1 MNMNQNND
9 INIINMNNFQPMMF
23 NQFNNNLNKD
33 ELMINLINQNSQMTN
48 QITINNDMLKSLMQ
62 NQMKS
67 KLDLSEINFFPRYK
81 GKKINIF
88 FEDNTGIKMN
98 ITTPND
104 AEMKDLLAIFHI
116 RLQIYG
122 LENKI
127 KIYEL
132 KDYTFLYNSLKISLD
147 EKASIF
153 DYGLTKELEHIVF
166 FLTNSIIGG

>member
-81 GKKINIF
+81 GKKINIL

-132 KDYTFLYNSLKISLD
+132 KDYSFMYNSLKISVD
-147 EKASIF
+147 EKKTINV
-153 DYGLTKELEHIVF
+153 YGMHKVLETIVF
-166 FLTNSIIGG
+166 FLKNAIIGG